1 MGYAHQKVTRV
12 SRTHRNTNSK
22 PKSIG
27 HRVASKR
34 NVNGTTRRAIR
45 RK

>member
-1 MGYAHQKVTRV
+1 MGYAYQKVTRV
-12 SRTHRNTNSK
+12 SRIHRTNAGK

-27 HRVASKR
+27 RRVASKR